1 MITDNVIPIFLIG
14 ETDAGMTTKLNPK
27 LIKCIALYMQFSE
40 NSRVWVY
47 QSDRKLTDDEVQQ
60 IKTELDSFTTG
71 WTAHN
76 NQLKAAGEIRYNRFL
91 ILLVDESQ
99 AGASGCSID
108 KSVNFIKRLEQQFN
122 ISLLDRFNL
131 AYREGNEVLS
141 APRHDFEDM
150 LKQGSIN
157 TNTIVFNNMVQ
168 NLSELQTK
176 WEVPFK
182 DSWHIQLFRDLV
194 G

>member
-1 MITDNVIPIFLIG
+1 
-14 ETDAGMTTKLNPK
+14 
-27 LIKCIALYMQFSE
+27 MQFSE

-47 QSDRKLTDDEVQQ
+47 QSDKKLSDSEVQQ
-60 IKTELDSFTTG
+60 IKGQLDSFTTS

-76 NQLKAAGEIRYNRFL
+76 NQLKAKAEIRYNRFL
-91 ILLVDESQ
+91 ILIVDEGQ

-108 KSVNFIKRLEQQFN
+108 KSVNFMKQIGEQYHIN
-122 ISLLDRFNL
+122 LLDRFNL
-131 AYREGNEVLS
+131 AYREGDEVLS
-141 APRHDFEDM
+141 APRHDFEAM

-168 NLSELQTK
+168 NLNELQTK

-194 G
+194 ISH

>member
-1 MITDNVIPIFLIG
+1 
-14 ETDAGMTTKLNPK
+14 
-27 LIKCIALYMQFSE
+27 MQFSE

-47 QSDRKLTDDEVQQ
+47 QSNKKLTDEEVQQ
-60 IKTELDSFTTG
+60 LQHQLDSFTIG

-76 NQLKAAGEIRYNRFL
+76 NQLKAKAEIRYNRFL
-91 ILLVDESQ
+91 ILIVDESQ

-108 KSVNFIKRLEQQFN
+108 KSVNFIKQIEEQYN
-122 ISLLDRFNL
+122 IKLLDRFNL
-131 AYREGNEVLS
+131 AYRDGSEVLS
-141 APRHDFEDM
+141 APRHDFEEM
-150 LKQGSIN
+150 LKNGSIN

-168 NLSELQTK
+168 NLKELQAK

-194 G
+194 IGH

>member
-1 MITDNVIPIFLIG
+1 
-14 ETDAGMTTKLNPK
+14 
-27 LIKCIALYMQFSE
+27 MQFSE

-47 QSDRKLTDDEVQQ
+47 QANRKLSDNEVLQVQ
-60 IKTELDSFTTG
+60 TAVDNFTTS

-76 NQLKAAGEIRYNRFL
+76 NQLKAAGEIRYNRFI
-91 ILLVDESQ
+91 ILTVDESQ

-108 KSVNFIKRLEQQFN
+108 KSVRFINLLEQQFN
-122 ISLLDRFNL
+122 ITLLDRFNL
-131 AYREGNEVLS
+131 AYREGAEVLS
-141 APRHDFEDM
+141 APRKDFEEL
-150 LKQGSIN
+150 LKKGNIN

-168 NLSELQTK
+168 NVKELQTK

-194 G
+194 AN

>member
-1 MITDNVIPIFLIG
+1 
-14 ETDAGMTTKLNPK
+14 
-27 LIKCIALYMQFSE
+27 MQFSE

-47 QSDRKLTDDEVQQ
+47 QSDRKLSDSEVQQ
-60 IKTELDSFTTG
+60 IKTELDDFTTC

-76 NQLKAAGEIRYNRFL
+76 SQLKAAGQIRYNRFIIL
-91 ILLVDESQ
+91 IVDESQ

-108 KSVNFIKRLEQQFN
+108 KSVRFISHLQQQFN

-131 AYREGNEVLS
+131 AYREGSEVLS
-141 APRHDFEDM
+141 APRQAFEEM

-157 TNTIVFNNMVQ
+157 KGTIVFNNMVQ
-168 NLSELQTK
+168 NLKELQTK

-182 DSWHIQLFRDLV
+182 DSWHIQLFGGMV
-194 G
+194 GH

>member
-1 MITDNVIPIFLIG
+1 
-14 ETDAGMTTKLNPK
+14 
-27 LIKCIALYMQFSE
+27 MQFSE

-47 QSDRKLTDDEVQQ
+47 QADRKLADSEVQQ
-60 IKTELDSFTTG
+60 IQNELDSFTTG

-76 NQLKAAGEIRYNRFL
+76 SQLKAAGEIKYNRFIIL
-91 ILLVDESQ
+91 IVDESQ

-108 KSVNFIKRLEQQFN
+108 KSVRFVNDLQQQFN
-122 ISLLDRFNL
+122 INLLDRFNL

-141 APRHDFEDM
+141 APRQAFEEK
-150 LKQGSIN
+150 LKQGGIN

-168 NLSELQTK
+168 NLKELQTK

-194 G
+194 VN